1 MLSLPLDLLRNERE
15 QQQREQH
22 AQRAKTAFHFR
33 DVFVD
38 CGTGMSAAALILT
51 LDWLHR
57 LPFTRVH
64 VLHLA
69 GSPSSSSN
77 TDEEEFLQ
85 VLNRCQ
91 DFFLHQ
97 LHSAS
102 SPASSS
108 TSSSFERWTGSLLKE
123 RGVRLYRPVDA
134 PSFGSVNQ
142 SVLRYVAEF
151 ACREGILLDPVYSA
165 KLFRLAEEQGRKK
178 EMQTEDGGCVVIHS
192 GGALALSGFQK
203 RLARMTFL

>member
-38 CGTGMSAAALILT
+38 CGTGMSAAALILA

-64 VLHLA
+64 VLLLA
-69 GSPSSSSN
+69 GASSSSYN
-77 TDEEEFLQ
+77 TDEEEFLK

-97 LHSAS
+97 LHSSPSSSAS
-102 SPASSS
+102 S
-108 TSSSFERWTGSLLKE
+108 SSSFERWTSSLLKE

-151 ACREGILLDPVYSA
+151 ARREGILLDPVYSA